1 MAPPISALIIGLGEF
16 GQHYADILSRLN
28 NRRLPHVPPIGR
40 LIVTRTQFESAK
52 RLAESL
58 QQKAGGCVKEVVAA
72 EASGIEHVRIYL
84 LKGMFCYR

>member
-40 LIVTRTQFESAK
+40 RIVTRTQFDSAK